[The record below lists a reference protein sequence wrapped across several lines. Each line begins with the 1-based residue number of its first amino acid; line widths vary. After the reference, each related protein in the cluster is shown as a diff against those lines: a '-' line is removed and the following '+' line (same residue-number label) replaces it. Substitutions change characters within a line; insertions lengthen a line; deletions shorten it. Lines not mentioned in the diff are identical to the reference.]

1 MAITKSIKD
10 IKYLSIYIE
19 FLNHLFF
26 WFCGSAPRRGALPQ
40 NLNEYALIWKLRQ
53 VYVFQI
59 YFLRCGKIALQKIG
73 SI

>member
-40 NLNEYALIWKLRQ
+40 NIWDCYISYLS
-53 VYVFQI
+53 FHI
-59 YFLRCGKIALQKIG
+59 L
-73 SI
+73 